1 MKLNNFFHDKLTRQA
16 PTDPAPGGDPA
27 PVVTPDPAPAA
38 DLSFIPADFHTDGKP
53 DTAKFTAHYQDL
65 VARDAQIAERMGQVP
80 EAYDFAIPA
89 DLKFEGLDLPEGF
102 AVKLATDDPAI
113 APLYNELGSFLK
125 EIGAPAA
132 AASKVSEL
140 LARYEATKYS
150 QAYVANKAEMQALG
164 TPAQQSARMAAID
177 RAISAKLPAAQA
189 EALKAATTTSAG
201 VQALEALLRPGG
213 YTAPNAQPNT
223 PETSGMTAR
232 QKLDYANSQTK
243 T

>member
-1 MKLNNFFHDKLTRQA
+1 MKLNNFFHDRLTRQA

-27 PVVTPDPAPAA
+27 PQVTPDPAPAA

-65 VARDAQIAERMGQVP
+65 VARDAQMAERMGQVP

-102 AVKLATDDPAI
+102 AVELATDDPAI
-113 APLYNELGSFLK
+113 APLYGELGTFLK

-140 LARYEATKYS
+140 LARYEATKFS
-150 QAYVANKAEMQALG
+150 QAYAANKAEMAALG
-164 TPAQQSARMAAID
+164 TPAQQTARMAAID
-177 RAISAKLPAAQA
+177 RAISAKLPAPQA
-189 EALKAATTTSAG
+189 AALKAAITTAAG
-201 VQALEALLRPGG
+201 VQAIEALLRPGG

-223 PETSGMTAR
+223 PDIEGMSAYD
-232 QKLDYANSQTK
+232 KLKLANSQTK